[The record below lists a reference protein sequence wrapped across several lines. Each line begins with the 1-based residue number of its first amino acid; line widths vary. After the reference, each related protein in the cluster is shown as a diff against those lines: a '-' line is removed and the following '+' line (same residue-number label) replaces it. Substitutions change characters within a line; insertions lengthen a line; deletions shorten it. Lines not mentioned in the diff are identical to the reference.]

1 MQKLNKNQKL
11 DINLAK
17 KNLNLLIGEKEIDLQ
32 KQLAMF
38 PEFIERS
45 ASKLEPHTIC
55 YYLKDLASI
64 FHSYYNDEKIITD
77 DENLLQSKLLLINS
91 VRQVIKNGLGVL
103 GIQAPESM

>member
-38 PEFIERS
+38 PEVIERS

>member
-38 PEFIERS
+38 PEIIERS

>member
-1 MQKLNKNQKL
+1 
-11 DINLAK
+11 
-17 KNLNLLIGEKEIDLQ
+17 
-32 KQLAMF
+32 MF
-38 PEFIERS
+38 PETIERS

>member
-1 MQKLNKNQKL
+1 MLDGLDL

-38 PEFIERS
+38 PEIIERS

-77 DENLLQSKLLLINS
+77 DGNLLQSKLLLINS